1 MAVNLD
7 NLAVDQQVVLNQ
19 DFRTFTKGLVM
30 LVKKWMP
37 VGPNQIVM
45 CAIPGSDARP
55 QGFQHHMLDVVGSN
69 AEAAGEEADDDLSG
83 PVADYFGAYS
93 NLDEA
98 VAANFAGAYIANV
111 GTDDLSLL
119 HTVME
124 QEGVAVGTAWTLAQ
138 TATLYRAFSEMFGLE
153 EDAEIDAAMEM
164 AAAQEKAAAAA
175 ATKRGPGRPPKET
188 AAAPAAAPTK
198 TAPAPAPTKT
208 APAPTKDAA
217 PEKERVIDKDRWD
230 AVHMIS
236 MEAAGLLMPIFAQ
249 NPDNFSRI
257 MEKAEAMCRA
267 AGRSTK

>member
-1 MAVNLD
+1 MAVTLD
-7 NLAVDQQVVLNQ
+7 NLSVDQEVVLNQ

-55 QGFQHHMLDVVGSN
+55 QGFQHHMLDLVGDN
-69 AEAAGEEADDDLSG
+69 APAAAEEAEDDLAG

-93 NLDEA
+93 NLDEP
-98 VAANFAGAYIANV
+98 VAANFAGAYIGNV

-119 HTVME
+119 NSVME
-124 QEGVAVGTAWTLAQ
+124 QEGVAVDTAWTLAQ
-138 TATLYRAFSEMFGLE
+138 TASMYRAFSEMMGLD
-153 EDAEIDAAMEM
+153 EDPEIDAAMEM

-175 ATKRGPGRPPKET
+175 AVKRGPGRPPKQD
-188 AAAPAAAPTK
+188 AAPAAKPAAAS
-198 TAPAPAPTKT
+198 APAKPAAAAAAKE
-208 APAPTKDAA
+208 A
-217 PEKERVIDKDRWD
+217 PEKGRIVDKDRWD
-230 AVHMIS
+230 AIHMIS

-267 AGRSTK
+267 AGRSTT